1 MRKDK
6 LGKLYDRLD
15 PDERFRLGLKAAAR
29 GDEEDMKRLR
39 DTCPR
44 ETYTANDT
52 DFTDRI
58 SGSQAMTMRLFEL
71 LAPRLT
77 KIRTLAT
84 FREALPYTFNHCI
97 NEARLAYLRGHER
110 GASRA
115 WEAAGKNGNPPI
127 RLWKKAAQKDN
138 ALMEAELADL
148 HTIEGHFREEI
159 AAFLLD
165 ELEARKRLTASVALT
180 VWRAFAKVCNEHLQ
194 LEPETLLGAW
204 CKPLLF
210 EIEELETLQDPPEV
224 DLKIRQKYGKA
235 LVDLKILQK
244 YEEVFKQVWEDMR
257 SSQD

>member
-29 GDEEDMKRLR
+29 GDKEDMKRLR

-52 DFTDRI
+52 AFTNRI

-77 KIRTLAT
+77 KLRTLTA
-84 FREALPYTFNHCI
+84 FREALPYTFDNCI
-97 NEARLAYLRGHER
+97 NEARLAYLRGHEK

-115 WEAAGKNGNPPI
+115 WEAAGKNGNSPI
-127 RLWKKAAQKDN
+127 RLWKEAAQEDN
-138 ALMEAELADL
+138 VLMEAELEDL
-148 HTIEGHFREEI
+148 HTIEGHLREKL
-159 AAFLLD
+159 AFSLLD
-165 ELEARKRLTASVALT
+165 ELEERERRTVRVALT

-204 CKPLLF
+204 CKPLLP
-210 EIEELETLQDPPEV
+210 EIEELETLPDPPEV
-224 DLKIRQKYGKA
+224 DP
-235 LVDLKILQK
+235 KILQE
-244 YEEVFKQVWEDMR
+244 YEEAFKQVWEDMTG
-257 SSQD
+257 SG

>member
-29 GDEEDMKRLR
+29 GDEEDMERLR

-52 DFTDRI
+52 AFTDRI

-77 KIRTLAT
+77 KLRTLTA
-84 FREALPYTFNHCI
+84 FREALPYTFDNCI
-97 NEARLAYLRGHER
+97 NEARLAYLRGHEK

-127 RLWKKAAQKDN
+127 RLWKKA
-138 ALMEAELADL
+138 ELEDL
-148 HTIEGHFREEI
+148 HTIEGHFREKLV
-159 AAFLLD
+159 FSLLD
-165 ELEARKRLTASVALT
+165 KVEERERRTARVALT
-180 VWRAFAKVCNEHLQ
+180 VWEAFAKVCNEHLQ

-204 CKPLLF
+204 CKPLLP

-224 DLKIRQKYGKA
+224 DP
-235 LVDLKILQK
+235 KILQE
-244 YEEVFKQVWEDMR
+244 YEEAFKQVWEDMTK
-257 SSQD
+257 SG

>member
-52 DFTDRI
+52 AFTNRI
-58 SGSQAMTMRLFEL
+58 SGSQKMTMKLFQL
-71 LAPRLT
+71 LTLSLT
-77 KIRTLAT
+77 KLRTLTA
-84 FREALPYTFNHCI
+84 FREALPYTFDNCI

-127 RLWKKAAQKDN
+127 RLWK
-138 ALMEAELADL
+138 EAKLEDL
-148 HTIEGHFREEI
+148 HTIEGHFREKLV
-159 AAFLLD
+159 FSLLD
-165 ELEARKRLTASVALT
+165 EVEERKRRTVRVALT
-180 VWRAFAKVCNEHLQ
+180 VWEAFANVCNEHLQ

-204 CKPLLF
+204 CKPLLP
-210 EIEELETLQDPPEV
+210 EIEELETLPDPPEV
-224 DLKIRQKYGKA
+224 DP
-235 LVDLKILQK
+235 KILQE
-244 YEEVFKQVWEDMR
+244 YEEAFRQVWEDMTG
-257 SSQD
+257 SG

>member
-6 LGKLYDRLD
+6 LGELYDRLD

-52 DFTDRI
+52 AFTNRI
-58 SGSQAMTMRLFEL
+58 SGSQKMTMKLFQL
-71 LAPRLT
+71 LTLSLT
-77 KIRTLAT
+77 KLRTLTA
-84 FREALPYTFNHCI
+84 FREALPYTFDNCI

-127 RLWKKAAQKDN
+127 RLWKKA
-138 ALMEAELADL
+138 ELEDL
-148 HTIEGHFREEI
+148 HTIEDHFREKLV
-159 AAFLLD
+159 FSLLD
-165 ELEARKRLTASVALT
+165 EVEERERRTARVALT
-180 VWRAFAKVCNEHLQ
+180 VWEAFANVCNEHLQ

-204 CKPLLF
+204 YKPLLP
-210 EIEELETLQDPPEV
+210 EIEELESLPDPPEV
-224 DLKIRQKYGKA
+224 DP
-235 LVDLKILQK
+235 KILQE
-244 YEEVFKQVWEDMR
+244 YEEAFRQVWEDMTGSR
-257 SSQD
+257 

>member
-29 GDEEDMKRLR
+29 GDKEDMKRLR

-52 DFTDRI
+52 AFTDRI

-77 KIRTLAT
+77 KLRTLTA
-84 FREALPYTFNHCI
+84 FREALPYTFDNCI

-127 RLWKKAAQKDN
+127 RLWKKAK
-138 ALMEAELADL
+138 LEDL
-148 HTIEGHFREEI
+148 HTIEGHFREKLV
-159 AAFLLD
+159 FSLLD
-165 ELEARKRLTASVALT
+165 EVEERERRTARVALT
-180 VWRAFAKVCNEHLQ
+180 VWEAFAKVCNEHLQ

-204 CKPLLF
+204 YKPLLP
-210 EIEELETLQDPPEV
+210 EIEELETLPDPPEV
-224 DLKIRQKYGKA
+224 DP
-235 LVDLKILQK
+235 KILQE
-244 YEEVFKQVWEDMR
+244 YEEAFKQVWEDVTR
-257 SSQD
+257 SG

>member
-52 DFTDRI
+52 AFTNRI
-58 SGSQAMTMRLFEL
+58 SGSQKMTMKLFQL
-71 LAPRLT
+71 LTLSLT
-77 KIRTLAT
+77 KLRTLTA
-84 FREALPYTFNHCI
+84 FREALPYTFDNCI

-127 RLWKKAAQKDN
+127 RLWKKA
-138 ALMEAELADL
+138 ELEDL
-148 HTIEGHFREEI
+148 HTIEDHFREKLV
-159 AAFLLD
+159 FSLLD
-165 ELEARKRLTASVALT
+165 EVEERERRTARVALT
-180 VWRAFAKVCNEHLQ
+180 VWEAFANVCNEHLQ

-204 CKPLLF
+204 YKPLLP
-210 EIEELETLQDPPEV
+210 EIEELESLPDPPEV
-224 DLKIRQKYGKA
+224 DP
-235 LVDLKILQK
+235 KILQE
-244 YEEVFKQVWEDMR
+244 YEEAFRQVWEDMTGSR
-257 SSQD
+257 

>member
-29 GDEEDMKRLR
+29 GDKEDMKRLR

-52 DFTDRI
+52 AFTNRI
-58 SGSQAMTMRLFEL
+58 SGSQAMTMRLFEH
-71 LAPRLT
+71 LAPSLT
-77 KIRTLAT
+77 KLRTLTA
-84 FREALPYTFNHCI
+84 FREALPYTFDNCI

-127 RLWKKAAQKDN
+127 RLWKKAK
-138 ALMEAELADL
+138 LEDL
-148 HTIEGHFREEI
+148 HTIEGHFREKLV
-159 AAFLLD
+159 FSLLD
-165 ELEARKRLTASVALT
+165 EVEERERRTARVALT
-180 VWRAFAKVCNEHLQ
+180 VWRAFARVCNEHLQ

-204 CKPLLF
+204 CKPLLP
-210 EIEELETLQDPPEV
+210 EIEELESLPDPPEV
-224 DLKIRQKYGKA
+224 DP
-235 LVDLKILQK
+235 KILQE
-244 YEEVFKQVWEDMR
+244 YEEAFKQVWEDMTR
-257 SSQD
+257 SG

>member
-29 GDEEDMKRLR
+29 GDKEDMKRLR

-52 DFTDRI
+52 AFTNRI

-71 LAPRLT
+71 LAPSLT
-77 KIRTLAT
+77 KLRTLTA
-84 FREALPYTFNHCI
+84 FREALPYTFDNCI

-127 RLWKKAAQKDN
+127 RLWKKAK
-138 ALMEAELADL
+138 LEDL
-148 HTIEGHFREEI
+148 HTIEGHFREKLV
-159 AAFLLD
+159 FSLLD
-165 ELEARKRLTASVALT
+165 EVEERERRTVRVALT
-180 VWRAFAKVCNEHLQ
+180 VWEAFAKVCNEHLQ

-204 CKPLLF
+204 CKPLLP
-210 EIEELETLQDPPEV
+210 EIEELETLPDPPEV
-224 DLKIRQKYGKA
+224 DP
-235 LVDLKILQK
+235 KILQE
-244 YEEVFKQVWEDMR
+244 YEEAFKQVWEDMTR
-257 SSQD
+257 SG

>member
-15 PDERFRLGLKAAAR
+15 PDERLRLGLKAAAR
-29 GDEEDMKRLR
+29 GDKEDMKRLR

-97 NEARLAYLRGHER
+97 NEARLAYPRGHER
-110 GASRA
+110 CASRA

-127 RLWKKAAQKDN
+127 RLWKAAK
-138 ALMEAELADL
+138 LEDL
-148 HTIEGHFREEI
+148 HTIEGHFREKLT
-159 AAFLLD
+159 FSLLD
-165 ELEARKRLTASVALT
+165 EVEGRERRTARVALT
-180 VWRAFAKVCNEHLQ
+180 VWEAFAKVCNEHLQ

-204 CKPLLF
+204 YKPLLP
-210 EIEELETLQDPPEV
+210 EIEELETLPDPPEV
-224 DLKIRQKYGKA
+224 DP
-235 LVDLKILQK
+235 KILQE
-244 YEEVFKQVWEDMR
+244 YEEAFKQVWKDMTG
-257 SSQD
+257 SG

>member
-29 GDEEDMKRLR
+29 GDKEDMKRLR

-52 DFTDRI
+52 AFTNRI

-77 KIRTLAT
+77 KLRTLTA
-84 FREALPYTFNHCI
+84 FREALPYTFDNCI
-97 NEARLAYLRGHER
+97 NEARLAYLRGHEK

-115 WEAAGKNGNPPI
+115 WEAAGKNGTPPI
-127 RLWKKAAQKDN
+127 RLWKKAK
-138 ALMEAELADL
+138 LEDL
-148 HTIEGHFREEI
+148 HTIEGHLREKLV
-159 AAFLLD
+159 FSLLD
-165 ELEARKRLTASVALT
+165 EVEERERRSARVALT
-180 VWRAFAKVCNEHLQ
+180 VWEAFAKVCNEHLQ

-204 CKPLLF
+204 YKPLLP

-224 DLKIRQKYGKA
+224 DP
-235 LVDLKILQK
+235 KILQE
-244 YEEVFKQVWEDMR
+244 YEEVFKQVWEDMTGSR
-257 SSQD
+257 